1 MLELERPLL
10 EKISVGI
17 PFAEKISV
25 RMPLLLQKISVE
37 MPFAGENIS
46 REDVTGT
53 FNVYYG
59 NYFLHCLLR
68 QLLALYYIS

>member
-25 RMPLLLQKISVE
+25 GMPLLQKISVG